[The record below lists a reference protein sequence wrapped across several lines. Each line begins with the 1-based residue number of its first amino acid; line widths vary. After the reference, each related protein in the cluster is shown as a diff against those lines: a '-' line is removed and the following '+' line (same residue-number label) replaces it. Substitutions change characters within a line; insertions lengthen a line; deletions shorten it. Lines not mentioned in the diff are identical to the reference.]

1 MVQADDERAMEVLAS
16 GLPIHQ
22 GAQLATT
29 DGAVLVRARADK
41 EAKYTELPK
50 KPMSFGGGGGP
61 GDREADGAQR
71 QPLLSICWRQ
81 VARVRSSM
89 SCADP
94 PIWPRGE
101 EPKVRGLI
109 SPICSASCDG

>member
-1 MVQADDERAMEVLAS
+1 MVRADDERAMEVLAS

-50 KPMSFGGGGGP
+50 KPMSFGGGRP
-61 GDREADGAQR
+61 GDTGQMEHRGNHF
-71 QPLLSICWRQ
+71 C
-81 VARVRSSM
+81 RSVGGRSH
-89 SCADP
+89 A
-94 PIWPRGE
+94 
-101 EPKVRGLI
+101 
-109 SPICSASCDG
+109 